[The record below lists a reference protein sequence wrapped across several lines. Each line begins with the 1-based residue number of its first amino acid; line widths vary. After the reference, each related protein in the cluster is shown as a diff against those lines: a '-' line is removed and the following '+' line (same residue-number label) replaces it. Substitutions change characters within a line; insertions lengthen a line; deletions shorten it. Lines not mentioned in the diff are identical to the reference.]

1 LDYELGGSLPM
12 NWILSTLQASI
23 AFFDAWM
30 SQLYDVLM
38 LDPISY
44 QNGAIWATVSKIY
57 DALMGPAVSILTI
70 GFYVALIHDSGEFIK
85 TRHFGSVVWTFIL
98 LCITASLLLGGKYI
112 LLLIFWCFKE
122 ILQAVTGPNGTNFLD
137 LSWVELPK
145 QVKLATSGLGAT
157 KATLFFI
164 VVLIFALVIMVCSFT
179 IIMVVY
185 GRLFNIYLHLAVAP
199 LALACGA
206 AGPLRGTFASYLRSF
221 VGVCL
226 QGVVIVIVC
235 MVFSAFANN
244 FDFNTVQTSDQ
255 QIVELKEDMTEEEFQ
270 AWWEQWGMDNKELEA
285 KKAEVLWTYLSQ
297 MLFLYLIMAGMIK
310 GADNFIHQKLNL

>member
-1 LDYELGGSLPM
+1 M

-98 LCITASLLLGGKYI
+98 LCITASLLQGGKYI

-122 ILQAVTGPNGTNFLD
+122 ILQTVTGPDGTNFLN

-206 AGPLRGTFASYLRSF
+206 AGPFRSTFVSYLKSF

>member
-1 LDYELGGSLPM
+1 M
-12 NWILSTLQASI
+12 NWILATLQASI

-44 QNGAIWATVSKIY
+44 QNGTIWTTVSKIY
-57 DALMGPAVSILTI
+57 DALMGPAVSILII
-70 GFYVALIHDSGEFIK
+70 GFYIALIHDSGEFIK
-85 TRHFGSVVWTFIL
+85 TRHFGSVGWTFIL
-98 LCITASLLLGGKYI
+98 LYITASLLLGGKYI

-122 ILQAVTGPNGTNFLD
+122 ILQTVTGPNGTNFLN

-206 AGPLRGTFASYLRSF
+206 AGPFRSTFVSYLKSF

>member
-1 LDYELGGSLPM
+1 M
-12 NWILSTLQASI
+12 NWILATLQASI

-44 QNGAIWATVSKIY
+44 QNGTIWTTVSKIY
-57 DALMGPAVSILTI
+57 DALMGPAVSILII
-70 GFYVALIHDSGEFIK
+70 GFYIALIHDSGEFIK
-85 TRHFGSVVWTFIL
+85 TRHFGSVGWTFIL
-98 LCITASLLLGGKYI
+98 LYITASLLLGGKYI

-122 ILQAVTGPNGTNFLD
+122 ILQTVTGPNGTNFLD

-157 KATLFFI
+157 KATLVFF
-164 VVLIFALVIMVCSFT
+164 VGLIFALVIMVCSFT

-255 QIVELKEDMTEEEFQ
+255 QIVELKEDMTEEELK

>member
-1 LDYELGGSLPM
+1 M

-44 QNGAIWATVSKIY
+44 QNGTIWTTVSKIY

>member
-1 LDYELGGSLPM
+1 M
-12 NWILSTLQASI
+12 NWILATLQASI

-44 QNGAIWATVSKIY
+44 QNGTIWATVSKIY
-57 DALMGPAVSILTI
+57 DALMGPAVSILII
-70 GFYVALIHDSGEFIK
+70 GFYIALIHDSGEFIK
-85 TRHFGSVVWTFIL
+85 TRHFGSVGWTFIL
-98 LCITASLLLGGKYI
+98 LYITASLLLGGKYI

-122 ILQAVTGPNGTNFLD
+122 ILQTVTGPNGTNFLD

-206 AGPLRGTFASYLRSF
+206 AGPFRSTFVSYLKSF

-270 AWWEQWGMDNKELEA
+270 AWWEQWGMNNKELEA

>member
-1 LDYELGGSLPM
+1 M
-12 NWILSTLQASI
+12 NWILATLQASI

-44 QNGAIWATVSKIY
+44 QNGTIWTTVSKIY
-57 DALMGPAVSILTI
+57 DALMGPAVSILII
-70 GFYVALIHDSGEFIK
+70 GFYIALIHDSGEFIK
-85 TRHFGSVVWTFIL
+85 TRHAGSIVWTFIL
-98 LCITASLLLGGKYI
+98 LCFTASLLQGGKYI

-206 AGPLRGTFASYLRSF
+206 AGPFRSTFVSYLKSF

-270 AWWEQWGMDNKELEA
+270 EWWEQWGMDNKELEA

-310 GADNFIHQKLNL
+310 GADNFIHQTLNL

>member
-1 LDYELGGSLPM
+1 M

-30 SQLYDVLM
+30 TSLYDVLM

-44 QNGAIWATVSKIY
+44 QNGAIWTTVSKIY
-57 DALMGPAVSILTI
+57 DALMAPAVSILII
-70 GFYVALIHDSGEFIK
+70 GFYIALIHDSGEFIK
-85 TRHFGSVVWTFIL
+85 TRHFGSVVWTFVL
-98 LCITASLLLGGKYI
+98 LCITASLLMGGKYI

-122 ILQAVTGPNGTNFLD
+122 ILQTVTGPDGTNFLN

-206 AGPLRGTFASYLRSF
+206 AGPFRSTFVSYLKSF

>member
-1 LDYELGGSLPM
+1 M

-30 SQLYDVLM
+30 TSLYDVLM

-44 QNGAIWATVSKIY
+44 QNGAIWTTVSKIY
-57 DALMGPAVSILTI
+57 DALMGPAVSILII
-70 GFYVALIHDSGEFIK
+70 GFYIALIHDSGEFIK
-85 TRHFGSVVWTFIL
+85 TRHFGSVVWTFIF
-98 LCITASLLLGGKYI
+98 LCITASLLQGGKYI

-122 ILQAVTGPNGTNFLD
+122 ILQTVTGPDGTNFLN

-157 KATLFFI
+157 KATMFFI

-185 GRLFNIYLHLAVAP
+185 GRLFNIYLHIAVAP

-206 AGPLRGTFASYLRSF
+206 AGPLRSTFVSYLKSF

>member
-1 LDYELGGSLPM
+1 M
-12 NWILSTLQASI
+12 NWILATLQASI
-23 AFFDAWM
+23 VFFDAWM

-44 QNGAIWATVSKIY
+44 QNGTIWTTVSKIY
-57 DALMGPAVSILTI
+57 DALMGPAVSILII
-70 GFYVALIHDSGEFIK
+70 GFYIALTHDSGEFIK
-85 TRHFGSVVWTFIL
+85 TRHFGSVGWTFIL
-98 LCITASLLLGGKYI
+98 LYITASLLLGGKYI

-206 AGPLRGTFASYLRSF
+206 AGPFRSTFVSYLKSF

>member
-1 LDYELGGSLPM
+1 M

-23 AFFDAWM
+23 AFFNSWM

-206 AGPLRGTFASYLRSF
+206 AGPFRSTFVSYLKSF

>member
-1 LDYELGGSLPM
+1 M

-70 GFYVALIHDSGEFIK
+70 GFYVALIHDSGEFIM

>member
-1 LDYELGGSLPM
+1 M

-44 QNGAIWATVSKIY
+44 QNGTIWTTVSKIY
-57 DALMGPAVSILTI
+57 DALMGPAVSILII
-70 GFYVALIHDSGEFIK
+70 GFYIALIHDSGEFIK
-85 TRHFGSVVWTFIL
+85 TRHFGSVGWTFIL
-98 LCITASLLLGGKYI
+98 LYITASLLLGGKYI

-122 ILQAVTGPNGTNFLD
+122 ILQTVTGPNGTNFLD

-206 AGPLRGTFASYLRSF
+206 EGPLRGTFASYLRSF

>member
-1 LDYELGGSLPM
+1 M
-12 NWILSTLQASI
+12 NWILATLQASI

>member
-1 LDYELGGSLPM
+1 M

-23 AFFDAWM
+23 DFFNAWM
-30 SQLYDVLM
+30 TSLYDVLM

-44 QNGAIWATVSKIY
+44 QNGTIWTTVSKIY
-57 DALMGPAVSILTI
+57 DALMGPAVSILII
-70 GFYVALIHDSGEFIK
+70 GFYIALIHDSGELIK
-85 TRHFGSVVWTFIL
+85 TRRAGSIVWTFIL
-98 LCITASLLLGGKYI
+98 LCFTAALLQGGKYI

-122 ILQAVTGPNGTNFLD
+122 ILQTVTGPNGTNFLD
-137 LSWVELPK
+137 LSWVELPR

-157 KATLFFI
+157 KAMMSFI

-185 GRLFNIYLHLAVAP
+185 GRLFNIYLHIAVAP

-206 AGPLRGTFASYLRSF
+206 AGPLRSTFVSYLKSF

-244 FDFNTVQTSDQ
+244 FNFNTVQTSDQ
-255 QIVELKEDMTEEEFQ
+255 QIVELKENMTEEEFED
-270 AWWEQWGMDNKELEA
+270 WWEQWNMSSKELEA
-285 KKAEVLWTYLSQ
+285 KKAEVLWSYLSQ
-297 MLFLYLIMAGMIK
+297 MLFLYLVMAGTIK
-310 GADNFIHQKLNL
+310 GADNWIHQKLNL

>member
-1 LDYELGGSLPM
+1 M

-57 DALMGPAVSILTI
+57 DALMGPAVSILII
-70 GFYVALIHDSGEFIK
+70 GFYIALIHDSGEFIK

>member
-1 LDYELGGSLPM
+1 M
-12 NWILSTLQASI
+12 NWILATLQASI

-44 QNGAIWATVSKIY
+44 QNGTIWTTVSKIY
-57 DALMGPAVSILTI
+57 DALMGPAVSILII
-70 GFYVALIHDSGEFIK
+70 GFYIALIHDSGEFIK
-85 TRHFGSVVWTFIL
+85 TRHFGSVGWTFIL
-98 LCITASLLLGGKYI
+98 LYITASLLLGGKYI

-122 ILQAVTGPNGTNFLD
+122 ILQTVTGPNGTNFLD

-244 FDFNTVQTSDQ
+244 FDFKTVQTSDQ

>member
-1 LDYELGGSLPM
+1 MTS
-12 NWILSTLQASI
+12 
-23 AFFDAWM
+23 
-30 SQLYDVLM
+30 LYDVLM

-44 QNGAIWATVSKIY
+44 QNGAIWTTVSKIY
-57 DALMGPAVSILTI
+57 DALMGPAVSILII
-70 GFYVALIHDSGEFIK
+70 GFYIALIHDSGEFIK

-98 LCITASLLLGGKYI
+98 LCITASLLQGGKYI

-122 ILQAVTGPNGTNFLD
+122 ILQTVTGPDGTNFLN

-157 KATLFFI
+157 KATMFFI

-185 GRLFNIYLHLAVAP
+185 GRLFNIYLHIAVAP

-206 AGPLRGTFASYLRSF
+206 AGPLRSTFVSYLKSF

>member
-1 LDYELGGSLPM
+1 M
-12 NWILSTLQASI
+12 NWILATLQASI

-44 QNGAIWATVSKIY
+44 QKGTIWTTVSKIY
-57 DALMGPAVSILTI
+57 DALMGPAVSILII
-70 GFYVALIHDSGEFIK
+70 GFYIALIHDSGEFIK
-85 TRHFGSVVWTFIL
+85 TRHFGSVGWTFIL
-98 LCITASLLLGGKYI
+98 LYITASLLQGGKYI

-122 ILQAVTGPNGTNFLD
+122 ILQTVTGPNGTNFLD

-206 AGPLRGTFASYLRSF
+206 AGPLRSTFVSYLKSF

-235 MVFSAFANN
+235 IVFSAFANN

-270 AWWEQWGMDNKELEA
+270 AWWEQWGMNNKEIEA

>member
-1 LDYELGGSLPM
+1 
-12 NWILSTLQASI
+12 
-23 AFFDAWM
+23 M

-206 AGPLRGTFASYLRSF
+206 AGPFRSTFVSYLKSF

>member
-1 LDYELGGSLPM
+1 M
-12 NWILSTLQASI
+12 NWILATLQASI

-44 QNGAIWATVSKIY
+44 QNGTIWTTVSKIY
-57 DALMGPAVSILTI
+57 DALMGPAVSILII
-70 GFYVALIHDSGEFIK
+70 GFYIALIHDSGEFIK
-85 TRHFGSVVWTFIL
+85 TRHAGSIVWTFIL
-98 LCITASLLLGGKYI
+98 LCFTASLLQGGKYI

-206 AGPLRGTFASYLRSF
+206 AGPFRSTFVSYLKSF

-270 AWWEQWGMDNKELEA
+270 EWWEQWGMDNKELEA

>member
-1 LDYELGGSLPM
+1 M
-12 NWILSTLQASI
+12 NWILATLQASI

-44 QNGAIWATVSKIY
+44 QNGTIWTTVSKIY
-57 DALMGPAVSILTI
+57 DALMGPAVSILII
-70 GFYVALIHDSGEFIK
+70 GFYIALIYDSGEFIK
-85 TRHFGSVVWTFIL
+85 TRHFGSVGWTFIL
-98 LCITASLLLGGKYI
+98 LYITASLLLGGKYI

-122 ILQAVTGPNGTNFLD
+122 ILQTVTGPNGTNFLD

-206 AGPLRGTFASYLRSF
+206 AGPFRSTFVSYLKSF

>member
-1 LDYELGGSLPM
+1 M

-30 SQLYDVLM
+30 SQLYEVLM

-44 QNGAIWATVSKIY
+44 QNGTIWRTVSKIY
-57 DALMGPAVSILTI
+57 DALMGPAVSILII
-70 GFYVALIHDSGEFIK
+70 GFYIALIHDSGEFIK

-98 LCITASLLLGGKYI
+98 LCITASLLQGGKYI
-112 LLLIFWCFKE
+112 LLLVFWCFKE
-122 ILQAVTGPNGTNFLD
+122 ILQTVTGPSGTNFLD
-137 LSWVELPK
+137 LSWVELPR

-164 VVLIFALVIMVCSFT
+164 VVLMFALVIMVCSFT

-185 GRLFNIYLHLAVAP
+185 GRLFNIYLHIAVAP

-206 AGPLRGTFASYLRSF
+206 AGPLRGTFVSYLKSF

-244 FDFNTVQTSDQ
+244 FNFNTVQTSDQ

-310 GADNFIHQKLNL
+310 GADNWIHQKLNL

>member
-1 LDYELGGSLPM
+1 M

-30 SQLYDVLM
+30 TSLYDVLM

-44 QNGAIWATVSKIY
+44 QNGAIWTTVSKIY
-57 DALMGPAVSILTI
+57 DALMGPAVSILII
-70 GFYVALIHDSGEFIK
+70 GFYIALIHDSGEFIK

-98 LCITASLLLGGKYI
+98 LCITASLLQGGKYI
-112 LLLIFWCFKE
+112 LLLIFWCFKD
-122 ILQAVTGPNGTNFLD
+122 ILQTVTGPDGTNFLN

-157 KATLFFI
+157 KATMFFI

-185 GRLFNIYLHLAVAP
+185 GRLFNIYLHIAVAS

-206 AGPLRGTFASYLRSF
+206 AGPLRSTFVSYLKSF

>member
-1 LDYELGGSLPM
+1 M

-30 SQLYDVLM
+30 TSLYDVLM

-44 QNGAIWATVSKIY
+44 QNGAIWTTVSKIY
-57 DALMGPAVSILTI
+57 DALMGPAVSILII
-70 GFYVALIHDSGEFIK
+70 GFYIALIHDSGEFIK

-98 LCITASLLLGGKYI
+98 LCITASLLQGGKYI

-122 ILQAVTGPNGTNFLD
+122 ILQAVTGPDGMNFLD

-206 AGPLRGTFASYLRSF
+206 AGPLRSTFVSYLKSF

-235 MVFSAFANN
+235 IVFSAFANN

>member
-1 LDYELGGSLPM
+1 
-12 NWILSTLQASI
+12 
-23 AFFDAWM
+23 
-30 SQLYDVLM
+30 
-38 LDPISY
+38 
-44 QNGAIWATVSKIY
+44 
-57 DALMGPAVSILTI
+57 
-70 GFYVALIHDSGEFIK
+70 
-85 TRHFGSVVWTFIL
+85 
-98 LCITASLLLGGKYI
+98 
-112 LLLIFWCFKE
+112 
-122 ILQAVTGPNGTNFLD
+122 
-137 LSWVELPK
+137 
-145 QVKLATSGLGAT
+145 
-157 KATLFFI
+157 
-164 VVLIFALVIMVCSFT
+164 MVCSFT

-206 AGPLRGTFASYLRSF
+206 AGPLRSTFVSYLKSF

-255 QIVELKEDMTEEEFQ
+255 QIVELKEDMTEEELK

>member
-1 LDYELGGSLPM
+1 M
-12 NWILSTLQASI
+12 NWILATLQASI

-44 QNGAIWATVSKIY
+44 QNGTIWTTVSKIY

-122 ILQAVTGPNGTNFLD
+122 ILQTVTGPNGTNFLD

-206 AGPLRGTFASYLRSF
+206 AGPFRSTFVSYLKSF

-255 QIVELKEDMTEEEFQ
+255 QIVELKEDMTEEELK

>member
-1 LDYELGGSLPM
+1 M

-23 AFFDAWM
+23 DFFNAWM
-30 SQLYDVLM
+30 KSLYDVLM

-44 QNGAIWATVSKIY
+44 QNGTIWITVSKIY
-57 DALMGPAVSILTI
+57 DALMGPAVSILII
-70 GFYVALIHDSGEFIK
+70 GFYIALIHDSGEFIK
-85 TRHFGSVVWTFIL
+85 TRHFGSVGWTFIL
-98 LCITASLLLGGKYI
+98 LYITASLLLGGKYI

-122 ILQAVTGPNGTNFLD
+122 ILQTVTGPDGTNFLD

-206 AGPLRGTFASYLRSF
+206 AGPLRSTFVSYLKSF

-235 MVFSAFANN
+235 IVFSAFANN

>member
-1 LDYELGGSLPM
+1 M

-122 ILQAVTGPNGTNFLD
+122 ILQTVTGPNGTNFLD

-206 AGPLRGTFASYLRSF
+206 AGPFRSTFVSYLKSF

-270 AWWEQWGMDNKELEA
+270 AWWEQWGMNNKELEA

>member
-1 LDYELGGSLPM
+1 M

-44 QNGAIWATVSKIY
+44 QNGTIWTTVSKIY
-57 DALMGPAVSILTI
+57 DALMGPAVSILII
-70 GFYVALIHDSGEFIK
+70 GFYIALIHDSGEFIK
-85 TRHFGSVVWTFIL
+85 TRHFGSVGWTFIL
-98 LCITASLLLGGKYI
+98 LYITASLLLGGKYI

-122 ILQAVTGPNGTNFLD
+122 ILQTVTGPNGTNFLD

>member
-1 LDYELGGSLPM
+1 M

-70 GFYVALIHDSGEFIK
+70 GFYVALIHDSGEFIN

>member
-1 LDYELGGSLPM
+1 M
-12 NWILSTLQASI
+12 NWILATLQASI

-44 QNGAIWATVSKIY
+44 QNGTIWTTVSKIY
-57 DALMGPAVSILTI
+57 DALMGPAVSILII
-70 GFYVALIHDSGEFIK
+70 GFYIALIHDSGEFIK
-85 TRHFGSVVWTFIL
+85 TRHFGSVGWTFIL
-98 LCITASLLLGGKYI
+98 LYITASLLLGGKYI

-122 ILQAVTGPNGTNFLD
+122 ILQTVTGPNGTNFLD

-185 GRLFNIYLHLAVAP
+185 GRLFNIYLHLAAAP

-206 AGPLRGTFASYLRSF
+206 AGPFRSTFVSYLKSF

>member
-1 LDYELGGSLPM
+1 M

-44 QNGAIWATVSKIY
+44 QNGTIWTTVSKIY
-57 DALMGPAVSILTI
+57 DALMGPAVSILII
-70 GFYVALIHDSGEFIK
+70 GFYIALIHDSGEFIK
-85 TRHFGSVVWTFIL
+85 TRHFGSVGWTFIL
-98 LCITASLLLGGKYI
+98 LYITASLLLGGKYI

-122 ILQAVTGPNGTNFLD
+122 ILQTVTGPNGTNFLD

-206 AGPLRGTFASYLRSF
+206 AGPFRSTFVSYLKSF

>member
-1 LDYELGGSLPM
+1 M

-30 SQLYDVLM
+30 TSLYDVLM

-44 QNGAIWATVSKIY
+44 QNGAIWTTVSKIY
-57 DALMGPAVSILTI
+57 DALMGPAVSILII
-70 GFYVALIHDSGEFIK
+70 GFYIALIHDSGEFIK

-98 LCITASLLLGGKYI
+98 LCITASLLQGGKYI

-122 ILQAVTGPNGTNFLD
+122 ILQTVTGPDVTNFLN

-157 KATLFFI
+157 KATMFFI

-185 GRLFNIYLHLAVAP
+185 GRLFNIYLHIAVAP

-206 AGPLRGTFASYLRSF
+206 AGPLRSTFVSYLKSF